1 MHTHRKT
8 PLQIEVTE
16 PHMCSVD
23 VRLQILGRVPFFSG
37 LKHADLEQINR
48 LFHEH
53 GYGPADTIC
62 FAEDPAL
69 SLFVVADGRVKLMHH
84 SLSGKNVLLDM
95 LQPGEF
101 FGSLSTLGDSVYPD
115 TAEAQTQTCIL
126 SINANDFR
134 RILEQYPSVTL
145 RVVDITAA
153 RLRTAN
159 ERIRQLSAVSV
170 DGRIANILL
179 LLSKKFGKSSG
190 GGLLIESPLTRDDLA
205 AMSGTTTETASRVM
219 SQFQK
224 DGLIQTGRKWVS
236 ILDPAGLQQIAELQ
250 EA

>member
-1 MHTHRKT
+1 
-8 PLQIEVTE
+8 
-16 PHMCSVD
+16 MCSVD

-37 LKHADLEQINR
+37 LKHAELEQINR

-53 GYGPADTIC
+53 GYKPADTIC
-62 FAEDPAL
+62 FAGDPAR

-84 SLSGKNVLLDM
+84 SLSGKNVLIDM

-101 FGSLSTLGDSVYPD
+101 FGSLSTLGDTVYPD

-126 SINANDFR
+126 SINADDFR
-134 RILEQYPSVTL
+134 RIMEKYPSVVL
-145 RVVDITAA
+145 KVVDITAA
-153 RLRTAN
+153 RLRTAHD
-159 ERIRQLSAVSV
+159 RIRQLSAVSV
-170 DGRIANILL
+170 EGRIANILL
-179 LLSKKFGKSSG
+179 LLSKKLGKSSG
-190 GGLLIESPLTRDDLA
+190 VGLLIESPLTRDDLA

-224 DGLIQTGRKWVS
+224 EGLIRTGRKWVS